1 MDKISGI
8 CMRLEQLFMSRK
20 WRFLGNGSR
29 FDGSCLTLLDAPI
42 CRRAGFRTRSRH
54 SKFISFWDGQNFWTL
69 RTKQVD
75 VGLTIFGPEATAI
88 AEFTADFVPFPFIW
102 SKTTQRSSSF
112 SVNLKTIVI
121 FSYISCIYNHNYSKL
136 LLIFWWFSCLAPNL
150 TIHGSF
156 DHQSCHSA
164 QPPSPF
170 GSVPCETNG
179 TEHRIHHS
187 RISNRRLHCNIVAT
201 CSNLVFPPDL
211 TTKPHG
217 LSRFASNIEQLRMLL
232 AGWID
237 IDSCNI
243 VVPEGVYE
251 CKIRRSA
258 MGIGASKRGGL
269 WHVNPQCLNLVR
281 PSKSPHL

>member
-1 MDKISGI
+1 MDVAAPWEPLCLLIGAWHNCGHIRSCKRSMVVTGSSSYTRNIQGSHLLSILGCNKNSCFEKKGDMDKISGI

-42 CRRAGFRTRSRH
+42 CRRAGFWTRSRH

-201 CSNLVFPPDL
+201 CSNLVFSPRFDNK
-211 TTKPHG
+211 TT
-217 LSRFASNIEQLRMLL
+217 
-232 AGWID
+232 
-237 IDSCNI
+237 
-243 VVPEGVYE
+243 
-251 CKIRRSA
+251 RSE
-258 MGIGASKRGGL
+258 
-269 WHVNPQCLNLVR
+269 
-281 PSKSPHL
+281 